1 MPRTKSQG
9 TAKHAPSTTDPKRPA
24 CGGKGLAP
32 KFAPDTY
39 HITCRRCLKAV
50 GAGYWTNH

>member
-39 HITCRRCLKAV
+39 HITCRRCLKAI
-50 GAGYWTNH
+50 GAGY